1 MVKNHIVPAILVKK
15 KSDLVKRLRG
25 AAPYCQRAQ
34 IDIIDGKFAN
44 NKTIG
49 SRSIKG
55 VRTKL
60 KLEIQLMVKD
70 MDKYVDEFIKLRPW
84 MIIFHVESCRNKK
97 HVDELIKKIKKAKIK
112 AGIGLSPKTP
122 ASKVKPFLKKID
134 LVLVMTV
141 KPGWGGQKFIKKML
155 PKIKQIRKWDK
166 NIDIEVDGG
175 IKPGTACLAS
185 KAGAN
190 VFAAGGAIHKAKDIK
205 KAVQQLKNDVRCM
218 T

>member
-15 KSDLVKRLRG
+15 KSDLVKKLRG

-49 SRSIKG
+49 SKSIKG
-55 VRTKL
+55 IRTKL
-60 KLEIQLMVKD
+60 KQEIQLMVKD
-70 MDKYVDEFIKLRPW
+70 MDKYVDEFIKLKPW
-84 MIIFHVESCRNKK
+84 MIICHIESCKK
-97 HVDELIKKIKKAKIK
+97 PDELIKKIKKAKIK
-112 AGIGLSPKTP
+112 VGLALNPKTP
-122 ASKVKPFLKKID
+122 ASKIKKYLKKID

-141 KPGWGGQKFIKKML
+141 KPGFGGQKFIKKML

-175 IKPGTACLAS
+175 IKPGTACLAK

-190 VFAAGGAIHKAKDIK
+190 VFVAGGAIYKAKSIK
-205 KAVQQLKNDVRCM
+205 TGVQQLKNDVRCM

>member
-1 MVKNHIVPAILVKK
+1 MVKKHIVPAILVKK
-15 KSDLVKRLRG
+15 KSDLVKKLRG
-25 AAPYCQRAQ
+25 AAPYCQRVQ

-49 SRSIKG
+49 PKSIKG

-60 KLEIQLMVKD
+60 KKEIQLMVKD
-70 MDKYVDEFIKLRPW
+70 MDKYVDAFIKQKPW
-84 MIIFHVESCRNKK
+84 MIIFHIESCKNKK

-155 PKIKQIRKWDK
+155 PKIRQLRKWDK
-166 NIDIEVDGG
+166 KIDIEVDGG
-175 IKPGTACLAS
+175 IKPGTACLAA

-190 VFAAGGAIHKAKDIK
+190 VFVAGGAIYKAKSIK
-205 KAVQQLKNDVRCM
+205 SGVQQLKNDVRCM